1 MASQVTGTEIIFSDD
16 FSTNGPID
24 SSKWNYNVWT
34 PPSGGG
40 SFYGNTQQRQV
51 LPTASNG
58 AMRLELDTYNES
70 DPNHSTFLG
79 SEGITKQ
86 LFDLSSGPIAFEARV
101 RYAQDQR
108 GIIGGFFTF
117 AGPPDTHDE
126 IDFEAMSNSF
136 NQIQTNIYH
145 NEPLGEG
152 HPLSYPI
159 TGSLSDYHT
168 YRIEW
173 LPNMVRWLVDGQE
186 VRTETVLVPDK
197 AMAMHFNIWGPPSSW
212 PTGDASLKPA
222 ASQGQNQTFYFDV
235 DSVKVEKLA
244 SVFGG
249 AASEHVAGTAE
260 HEYIDGGTGDDSLAG
275 AGGDDV
281 IDGGAGFNTAIYTG
295 AARNFAMS
303 ARWGE
308 QVVSVGD
315 RFGGEGTDTVS
326 NVQSLQ
332 FADQSVDAALLV
344 KAANV
349 DASTFSHVFDLYTA
363 YLDRAPDSLGLY
375 YWAGR
380 LSDGMSLNDLAANFF
395 NSDEAAAARPHGQ
408 SAGEFVSTAYADIL
422 NRVPDVGGLNYWVG
436 ELDSGRLTAQDFAL
450 HFIDAAWSPT
460 SGSDIQTLKDKA
472 NISAYFAIEQGLNDG
487 DGGRAVFDAAN
498 LQAARDLTDSY
509 AASAASP
516 ESAGLVT
523 KLVGIDIGEH
533 VDVG

>member
-1 MASQVTGTEIIFSDD
+1 MAQVAGTEIIFSDD
-16 FSTNGPID
+16 FSTDGPID

-40 SFYGNTQQRQV
+40 SFYGNTQQRQE
-51 LPTASNG
+51 LPTASGG
-58 AMRLELDTYNES
+58 AMNLRLDTYNAS

-79 SEGITKQ
+79 SEAITKQ

-108 GIIGGFFTF
+108 GLIGGFFTF

-152 HPLSYPI
+152 HPLSYPV

-173 LPNMVRWLVDGQE
+173 LPNMVRWLVDGKE
-186 VRTETVLVPDK
+186 VRTETVRVPDK

-212 PTGDASLKPA
+212 PTGDASLKAA
-222 ASQGQNQTFYFDV
+222 ASQAQNQSFYFDV

-244 SVFGG
+244 SVFGST
-249 AASEHVAGTAE
+249 AHEHVAGTAA
-260 HEYIDGGTGDDSLAG
+260 HEYLSGGAGDDSLAG

-281 IDGGAGFNTAIYTG
+281 IDGDAGLNTALYTG
-295 AARNFAMS
+295 VARNFAMS
-303 ARWGE
+303 IRAGE
-308 QVVSVGD
+308 HAVSVGD

-332 FADQSVDAALLV
+332 FADHSVDASLLV
-344 KAANV
+344 KAANL
-349 DASTFSHVFDLYTA
+349 DASIFSQVFDFYTG
-363 YLDRAPDSLGLY
+363 YLDRAPDALGLY

-380 LSDGMSLNDLAANFF
+380 LSDGMSLHDMAATFF
-395 NSDEAAAARPHGQ
+395 HSDEAAAARPEGQ
-408 SAGEFVSTAYADIL
+408 STTAIVSAAYADIL
-422 NRVPDVGGLNYWVG
+422 GRSPDTDGLNYWVG
-436 ELDSGRLTAQDFAL
+436 ELASGRLEAEDFLL
-450 HFIDAAWSPT
+450 HFVDAAWAPT
-460 SGSDIQTLKDKA
+460 SGSDIETLRNKA
-472 NISAYFAIEQGLNDG
+472 DISAYFAIEQGLNDG
-487 DGGRAVFDAAN
+487 DGGRAVFDAAS

-509 AASAASP
+509 AASAAAP

-533 VDVG
+533 AAG